1 MPPKKKKIQL
11 MHIVGRGAIIRNYNA
26 KQSPDPECGGKKE
39 VGFCSV
45 AAWVTF
51 TFYCYLLPR
60 TIT

>member
-1 MPPKKKKIQL
+1 